1 MNESDV
7 VYVVNRVQI
16 SASEYN
22 SNGYIRTFLFRDKLK
37 AEKCLKDLRSEDL
50 TELDRLRRDYEIY
63 TDSEEKFHVSWDS
76 DLEKVFISL
85 KEKTIELESLQPAI
99 S

>member
-1 MNESDV
+1 MNESDI

-22 SNGYIRTFLFRDKLK
+22 QNGYTQTFLFRDKVK

-50 TELDRLRRDYEIY
+50 SELDRLEFDYDIY
-63 TDSEEKFHVSWDS
+63 IDSDEKFHVSWDS
-76 DLEKVFISL
+76 DKEMVFITL
-85 KEKTIELESLQPAI
+85 KEKTIQ
-99 S
+99 

>member
-1 MNESDV
+1 MEIKTDT

-22 SNGYIRTFLFRDKLK
+22 QNGYTRTFLFRDKLK

-50 TELDRLRRDYEIY
+50 TELDRLEYDYEIY
-63 TDSEEKFHVSWDS
+63 TDSDEKFHVSWDS
-76 DLEKVFISL
+76 DLEMVFITL
-85 KEKTIELESLQPAI
+85 KEKTIE
-99 S
+99 

>member
-22 SNGYIRTFLFRDKLK
+22 LNGYTRTFLFRDKMK
-37 AEKCLKDLRSEDL
+37 AEKCMKNLRSEDL
-50 TELDRLRRDYEIY
+50 SELERFDHDYEIY
-63 TDSEEKFHVSWDS
+63 TDSDDKFHVSWDS
-76 DLEKVFISL
+76 DLEMVFITI
-85 KEKTIELESLQPAI
+85 KEKNIE
-99 S
+99 

>member
-1 MNESDV
+1 METKSDI

-22 SNGYIRTFLFRDKLK
+22 QNGYTRTFLFRDKLK

-50 TELDRLRRDYEIY
+50 IELDRLGRNYEIY
-63 TDSEEKFHVSWDS
+63 TDSDEKFHVSWDS
-76 DLEKVFISL
+76 DLEMVFITL
-85 KEKTIELESLQPAI
+85 KEKTIE
-99 S
+99 